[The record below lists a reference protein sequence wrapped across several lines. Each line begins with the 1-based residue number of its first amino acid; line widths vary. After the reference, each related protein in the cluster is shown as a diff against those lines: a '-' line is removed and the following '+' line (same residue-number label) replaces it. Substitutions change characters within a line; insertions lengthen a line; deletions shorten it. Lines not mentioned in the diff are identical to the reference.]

1 MSRGI
6 YKIFTYSLS
15 CHHLCLFQGF
25 SGTECVA
32 DFVAHGEIGVVDR
45 VEGDW
50 FQFFRVDLSVG
61 QNALGL
67 RRRSRSR
74 RPECRCQSF
83 SLCTPVPS
91 EALIEI
97 CDYTPCSIH
106 GIRVAIFVV
115 CCNNQNRKWIHVW
128 FCSKIFS
135 ANFLNR
141 LIFSS
146 YHAIP
151 RRPRWMRRFP
161 RRGNSSFCTSPP
173 YPAGR
178 SE

>member
-61 QNALGL
+61 QSAQTFTISPTRMPLSKLFTLHSSAIGSSSISGALTN
-67 RRRSRSR
+67 
-74 RPECRCQSF
+74 
-83 SLCTPVPS
+83 SLF
-91 EALIEI
+91 
-97 CDYTPCSIH
+97 
-106 GIRVAIFVV
+106 VAWKPA
-115 CCNNQNRKWIHVW
+115 R
-128 FCSKIFS
+128 
-135 ANFLNR
+135 ANLSGTFLPD
-141 LIFSS
+141 SM
-146 YHAIP
+146 P
-151 RRPRWMRRFP
+151 
-161 RRGNSSFCTSPP
+161 T
-173 YPAGR
+173 
-178 SE
+178 